1 MGKNALF
8 VAQRKNYFQAQ
19 TEEVPR
25 ILVVLLLVRERQQR
39 GKGRQNIGT
48 DKLIPEKNAI
58 FLMRC

>member
-25 ILVVLLLVRERQQR
+25 ILVVLLLVRERQVLV
-39 GKGRQNIGT
+39 N
-48 DKLIPEKNAI
+48 DYVSMEKN
-58 FLMRC
+58 